1 MKLSVEK
8 IRNCNSVIQFIIL
21 ILLCG
26 FILVQGAIY
35 IINQF
40 HRDNSSGVQIIT
52 KESKVEIKKVI
63 KFNTVLRDAF
73 VFSLESNAVSENTV
87 MALQK
92 SVSSYE
98 RSPGGKEIVN
108 FYFVSDKTKSET
120 KIFDNNIYVASWQFI
135 NDSKV
140 NGFILDKNIYAIVS
154 KDTNEDKKLTIDD
167 TVDLYTSD
175 YNGLN
180 LKEIGKN
187 IYRYQVINDNTILFS
202 EVNTNKEIYKIW
214 NVKNDKIEVIKTI
227 EEIPENK
234 EINTIFY

>member
-1 MKLSVEK
+1 M
-8 IRNCNSVIQFIIL
+8 
-21 ILLCG
+21 CG

-35 IINQF
+35 LFNQF
-40 HRDNSSGVQIIT
+40 HRDNTSGVQIIP
-52 KESKVEIKKVI
+52 KKSKVEIKKVI
-63 KFNTVLRDAF
+63 KFNTVLRDTF

-108 FYFVSDKTKSET
+108 FYFVSDKTKGET
-120 KIFDNNIYVASWQFI
+120 KLFDNDIYIASWQFI
-135 NDSKV
+135 NDSKA
-140 NGFILDKNIYAIVS
+140 NGFILDKNVYAIVS
-154 KDTNEDKKLTIDD
+154 KDSNEDKKLTVDD
-167 TVDLYTSD
+167 AIDLYTSD

-187 IYRYQVINDNTILFS
+187 VYRYQVINDNTVLFS
-202 EVNTNKEIYKIW
+202 EVNNNKEIYKTW
-214 NVKNDKIEVIKTI
+214 NIKNNKIEVIKTI
-227 EEIPENK
+227 DEIPDNK

>member
-21 ILLCG
+21 ILFCG
-26 FILVQGAIY
+26 FILVQGTIY
-35 IINQF
+35 LFNQF
-40 HRDNSSGVQIIT
+40 HRDNNSGVQILS

-63 KFNTVLRDAF
+63 KFNSVLRDTF
-73 VFSLESNAVSENTV
+73 VFSLESNAVSENTAMV
-87 MALQK
+87 LK
-92 SVSSYE
+92 RSVSSYE

-108 FYFVSDKTKSET
+108 FYFVSEKTKSET
-120 KIFDNNIYVASWQFI
+120 KLFDNDIYIASWQFI
-135 NDSKV
+135 NDSKA

-154 KDTNEDKKLTIDD
+154 TDTNEDKKLTVDD
-167 TVDLYTSD
+167 TVNLYTSD

-187 IYRYQVINDNTILFS
+187 IYRYQVINDNTVLFS
-202 EVNTNKEIYKIW
+202 EVNNNKEIFKTW
-214 NVKNDKIEVIKTI
+214 NIKNDKIEVIKI
-227 EEIPENK
+227 IDEIPENK